1 MQRSKH
7 IRTQGCPVPVCM
19 STGFPFPLMTQ
30 RGEEILQGWESFLQS
45 ATGALC
51 GLAVHLVH
59 DSPGEVTAHSFRL
72 AEAFLEAL
80 EDGVAFDC

>member
-1 MQRSKH
+1 MEAEDTQKSKH

-51 GLAVHLVH
+51 GLAVHLSMTPQEKSQH
-59 DSPGEVTAHSFRL
+59 THS
-72 AEAFLEAL
+72 
-80 EDGVAFDC
+80 G